1 MASRQSYS
9 IVEYYAE
16 HEGYRCG
23 YCKNPNTNF
32 SHGERENFAVRQGTL
47 PRRASGC
54 FHIALIWLKTVK
66 SKPKHWHKFEF
77 YIAKSFVRCAG
88 MWAHSLTVQDYQNL
102 IDRGWRRSGCYCY
115 KPTMNQ
121 TCCPQYTIKCEV
133 LDFRISKSQKKILKR
148 MTKFLRNEL
157 MDDSAGG
164 MDEDQQDNI
173 DISNEEALNYPKHL
187 MKAQKD
193 KSQINVSSVDDEV
206 NGRLSI
212 NSVKTETQK
221 NSTSVSSSGQA
232 QLTNS
237 NSKGTLHVRNE
248 IADAVPCKKAK
259 FLRIERKKNKLV
271 AQGKSQSE
279 IESIMKEKKR
289 QNSAKSIEELF
300 EEVHTGLKKLELRL
314 VRTAPIS
321 SEYLKTSKESY
332 ELYKKYQNTIH
343 GVPAEK
349 LTEQQYMRFLVK
361 SPLQMKLVR
370 VMSDEF
376 VNTLDTSASLY
387 KKYQMAIHGDTP
399 DQCDKKSFFSFL
411 VRSPLQQWIPDSGP
425 PHGYGSFHEQYWLDN
440 ELIAVG
446 VIDILPSCISSVY
459 FFYDP
464 AYSQLSLG
472 TFRLTTIL
480 NKCVVSSSLR
490 EIYLTRQLNKVAN
503 NLKYYYMGFYIHTCP
518 KMRYKARMRPSK
530 LLCPETYVWCDI
542 DPCLA
547 KLNNEKYSRL
557 NDEINAIDENGVV
570 DVEEVL
576 VLYMNI
582 AMPYKKY
589 RTQRKTYQT
598 REEKREVEEYARLVG
613 MPCARGMLLFRY
625 SRE

>member
-1 MASRQSYS
+1 MAGRQAYS

-23 YCKNPNTNF
+23 YCKNSNTNF
-32 SHGERENFAVRQGTL
+32 SH
-47 PRRASGC
+47 
-54 FHIALIWLKTVK
+54 
-66 SKPKHWHKFEF
+66 
-77 YIAKSFVRCAG
+77 G

-121 TCCPQYTIKCEV
+121 TCCPQYTIKCEA
-133 LDFRISKSQKKILKR
+133 LDFKITKSQKKILKR

-157 MDDSAGG
+157 SSDNEGTSDD
-164 MDEDQQDNI
+164 QHDNI

-193 KSQINVSSVDDEV
+193 KSQINVSSIDDEV
-206 NGRLSI
+206 SSRLLI
-212 NSVKTETQK
+212 NSAKAEVPQKTI
-221 NSTSVSSSGQA
+221 SVSNNDQA

-237 NSKGTLHVRNE
+237 NSKNINVRNE
-248 IADAVPCKKAK
+248 IADVVPCKKAK
-259 FLRIERKKNKLV
+259 LLRIERKKSKLL
-271 AQGKSQSE
+271 AQGKSESE
-279 IESIMKEKKR
+279 IESIMKEKKQ
-289 QNSAKSIEELF
+289 QNCAKTIEELF
-300 EEVHTGLKKLELRL
+300 EEVYTGLKKLELKL
-314 VRTAPIS
+314 VRTAPLS
-321 SEYLKTSKESY
+321 SEYLKTMKKSY

-343 GVPAEK
+343 GVPFEK
-349 LTEQQYMRFLVK
+349 LTEQQYTRFLVK
-361 SPLQMKLVR
+361 SPLQIKLVR

-376 VNTLDTSASLY
+376 LDTIDASASLY

-399 DQCDKKSFFSFL
+399 DQCDQKSFFSFL
-411 VRSPLQQWIPDSGP
+411 VRSPLQQWIPSNGP
-425 PHGYGSFHEQYWLDN
+425 SQGYGSFHEQYWLDN

-472 TFRLTTIL
+472 TF
-480 NKCVVSSSLR
+480 SSLR
-490 EIYLTRQLNKVAN
+490 EVYLTRQLNKITN
-503 NLKYYYMGFYIHTCP
+503 NLKYYYMGFYIHSCP

-530 LLCPETYVWCDI
+530 LLCPETCVWCDI

-557 NDEINAIDENGVV
+557 NDDIDAIDENGVV
-570 DVEEVL
+570 NIEEIL
-576 VLYMNI
+576 VLFKNI

-589 RTQRKTYQT
+589 RMQRKTHQIT

-613 MPCARGMLLFRY
+613 MPCAREMLLFRY

>member
-32 SHGERENFAVRQGTL
+32 SH
-47 PRRASGC
+47 
-54 FHIALIWLKTVK
+54 
-66 SKPKHWHKFEF
+66 
-77 YIAKSFVRCAG
+77 G

-157 MDDSAGG
+157 MDDSAGA

-349 LTEQQYMRFLVK
+349 LTEQQYTRFLVK

-472 TFRLTTIL
+472 TF
-480 NKCVVSSSLR
+480 SSLR

-518 KMRYKARMRPSK
+518 KMRYKARMQPSK

-576 VLYMNI
+576 VLYENI

-589 RTQRKTYQT
+589 RTQLKTYQT

>member
-1 MASRQSYS
+1 MAGRQSYS

-32 SHGERENFAVRQGTL
+32 SHG
-47 PRRASGC
+47 
-54 FHIALIWLKTVK
+54 
-66 SKPKHWHKFEF
+66 
-77 YIAKSFVRCAG
+77 
-88 MWAHSLTVQDYQNL
+88 MWAHSLTVQDYQSL

-115 KPTMNQ
+115 KPTMNL
-121 TCCPQYTIKCEV
+121 TCCPQYTIKCEA

-157 MDDSAGG
+157 ANDSSASTG
-164 MDEDQQDNI
+164 EDQQDNI

-193 KSQINVSSVDDEV
+193 KSQMNVSSVDDEV
-206 NGRLSI
+206 GGRLSV
-212 NSVKTETQK
+212 NPVKPEKSQK
-221 NSTSVSSSGQA
+221 NCTSVSSGGPA
-232 QLTNS
+232 QLS
-237 NSKGTLHVRNE
+237 NSSNKNALHVRSE
-248 IADAVPCKKAK
+248 VADTVPCKKAK
-259 FLRIERKKNKLV
+259 LLRIERKKNKLL

-279 IESIMKEKKR
+279 IESIMKEKKQ
-289 QNSAKSIEELF
+289 QNCAKPMEELF
-300 EEVHTGLKKLELRL
+300 EEVYTGLKRLELRL
-314 VRTAPIS
+314 VRTAPMS
-321 SEYLKTSKESY
+321 SEYVKTSKESY

-343 GVPAEK
+343 GQPTEK
-349 LTEQQYMRFLVK
+349 LTEQQYTRFLVK
-361 SPLQMKLVR
+361 SPLK
-370 VMSDEF
+370 
-376 VNTLDTSASLY
+376 
-387 KKYQMAIHGDTP
+387 
-399 DQCDKKSFFSFL
+399 
-411 VRSPLQQWIPDSGP
+411 QWTPDSGP
-425 PHGYGSFHEQYWLDN
+425 PQGYGSFHEQYWLDN

-464 AYSQLSLG
+464 AYNQLSLG
-472 TFRLTTIL
+472 TF
-480 NKCVVSSSLR
+480 SSLR
-490 EIYLTRQLNKVAN
+490 EVYLTRQLNKVAS

-542 DPCLA
+542 EPCLT

-570 DVEEVL
+570 NVEEVL
-576 VLYMNI
+576 VLYKNI

-589 RTQRKTYQT
+589 RMQSKTYPFSSLG
-598 REEKREVEEYARLVG
+598 EEKREVEEYVRLVG
-613 MPCARGMLLFRY
+613 MPCARAMLLYRY
-625 SRE
+625 SRG

>member
-1 MASRQSYS
+1 MAGRQAYS

-23 YCKNPNTNF
+23 YCKNSNTNF
-32 SHGERENFAVRQGTL
+32 SH
-47 PRRASGC
+47 
-54 FHIALIWLKTVK
+54 
-66 SKPKHWHKFEF
+66 
-77 YIAKSFVRCAG
+77 G

-121 TCCPQYTIKCEV
+121 TCCPQYTIKCEA
-133 LDFRISKSQKKILKR
+133 LDFKITKSQKKILKR

-157 MDDSAGG
+157 SSDNEGTSDD
-164 MDEDQQDNI
+164 QHDNI

-193 KSQINVSSVDDEV
+193 KSQINVSSIDDEV
-206 NGRLSI
+206 SSRLLI
-212 NSVKTETQK
+212 NSAKAEVPQKTI
-221 NSTSVSSSGQA
+221 SVSNNDQA

-237 NSKGTLHVRNE
+237 NSKNINVRNE
-248 IADAVPCKKAK
+248 IADVVPCKKAK
-259 FLRIERKKNKLV
+259 LLRIERKKSKLL
-271 AQGKSQSE
+271 AQGKSESE
-279 IESIMKEKKR
+279 IESIMKEKKQ
-289 QNSAKSIEELF
+289 QNCAKTIEELF
-300 EEVHTGLKKLELRL
+300 EEVYTGLKKLE
-314 VRTAPIS
+314 I
-321 SEYLKTSKESY
+321 
-332 ELYKKYQNTIH
+332 
-343 GVPAEK
+343 
-349 LTEQQYMRFLVK
+349 
-361 SPLQMKLVR
+361 KLVR

-376 VNTLDTSASLY
+376 LDTIDASASLY

-399 DQCDKKSFFSFL
+399 DQCDQKSFFSFL
-411 VRSPLQQWIPDSGP
+411 VRSPLQQWIPSNGP
-425 PHGYGSFHEQYWLDN
+425 SQGYGSFHEQYWLDN

-472 TFRLTTIL
+472 TF
-480 NKCVVSSSLR
+480 SSLR
-490 EIYLTRQLNKVAN
+490 EVYLTRQLNKITN
-503 NLKYYYMGFYIHTCP
+503 NLKYYYMGFYIHSCP

-530 LLCPETYVWCDI
+530 LLCPETCVWCDI

-557 NDEINAIDENGVV
+557 NDDIDAIDENGVV
-570 DVEEVL
+570 NIEEIL
-576 VLYMNI
+576 VLFKNI

-589 RTQRKTYQT
+589 RMQRKTHQIT

-613 MPCARGMLLFRY
+613 MPCAREMLLFRY

>member
-1 MASRQSYS
+1 MAGRQSYG

-23 YCKNPNTNF
+23 YCKNPNANF
-32 SHGERENFAVRQGTL
+32 SH
-47 PRRASGC
+47 
-54 FHIALIWLKTVK
+54 
-66 SKPKHWHKFEF
+66 
-77 YIAKSFVRCAG
+77 G

-121 TCCPQYTIKCEV
+121 TCCPQYTIKCEA

-148 MTKFLRNEL
+148 TIKFLRNEL
-157 MDDSAGG
+157 TDDGAGG
-164 MDEDQQDNI
+164 TDEDRRDNI
-173 DISNEEALNYPKHL
+173 DISNEEAPNYPKHL
-187 MKAQKD
+187 TKAQKD

-206 NGRLSI
+206 DGRLSI
-212 NSVKTETQK
+212 DSVKTETLK

-237 NSKGTLHVRNE
+237 NGKGTLRVRNE

-279 IESIMKEKKR
+279 IESIVKEKKR

-300 EEVHTGLKKLELRL
+300 EEVHTGSKKLELRL

-332 ELYKKYQNTIH
+332 ELYKKYQNAIH

-349 LTEQQYMRFLVK
+349 LTEQRYTRFLIK
-361 SPLQMKLVR
+361 
-370 VMSDEF
+370 
-376 VNTLDTSASLY
+376 
-387 KKYQMAIHGDTP
+387 
-399 DQCDKKSFFSFL
+399 
-411 VRSPLQQWIPDSGP
+411 SPLQQWIPDSGP

-472 TFRLTTIL
+472 TF
-480 NKCVVSSSLR
+480 SSLR

-542 DPCLA
+542 DSCLA

-576 VLYMNI
+576 VLYKNI